1 MESSAP
7 TFQNIK
13 YLLNIKIVSE
23 NLLVKEFYEK
33 FASHHFGDSGI
44 DLYHPSDVVI
54 ENNGVFNF
62 EIQCEMI
69 DMETNT
75 FASYY
80 LVPRSSI
87 VNINGLVMSNSIGVI
102 DAGYRGN
109 LKAKVYNV
117 HPDNKI
123 TINKGASLFQIIAPD
138 LKPIKICIVNELS
151 KTTRGENGFG
161 STQSRA

>member
-1 MESSAP
+1 MESSRP

-13 YLLNIKIVSE
+13 YLLKVKIVSE
-23 NLLVKEFYEK
+23 NLLVREFYQK
-33 FASHHFGDSGI
+33 FSSHHYGDSGI
-44 DLYHPSDVVI
+44 DLYHPSDVEI
-54 ENNGVFNF
+54 HMNGVFNF

-75 FASYY
+75 FTSYY

-87 VNINGLVMSNSIGVI
+87 ANVNGLVMANSVGVI

-117 HPDNKI
+117 DQHDIIKVE
-123 TINKGASLFQIIAPD
+123 KGSSLFQIIAPD
-138 LKPIKICIVNELS
+138 LKPIKICIVDELS

-161 STQSRA
+161 STN